1 MEFEKEIWKNVKE
14 FNGLYE
20 VSSDGRMK
28 SYKRYKEG
36 KILKLSKYSNGY
48 LFVKLSP
55 MNTHRGEYKK
65 AYSVHRLVAET
76 FIPNPNNYPC
86 VNHKDGNKQN
96 NNVDNLE
103 WCTYSYN
110 LKHAIEIGVVKNQCK
125 ICRKVWVTKD
135 DDRLEFD
142 TMESC
147 CDYFGFTKC
156 WLGNYSR
163 KHGNPCEYN
172 GYTIKIGNRG
182 DANGVR

>member
-20 VSSDGRMK
+20 VSSNGRMK

-110 LKHAIEIGVVKNQCK
+110 TKHAYKNNLKRTIHINQYELNGDFIKQWSSIKEASNTLNISYVGIVQC
-125 ICRKVWVTKD
+125 CRHRSK
-135 DDRLEFD
+135 
-142 TMESC
+142 SS
-147 CDYFGFTKC
+147 
-156 WLGNYSR
+156 GNYIWR
-163 KHGNPCEYN
+163 YAK
-172 GYTIKIGNRG
+172 K
-182 DANGVR
+182 